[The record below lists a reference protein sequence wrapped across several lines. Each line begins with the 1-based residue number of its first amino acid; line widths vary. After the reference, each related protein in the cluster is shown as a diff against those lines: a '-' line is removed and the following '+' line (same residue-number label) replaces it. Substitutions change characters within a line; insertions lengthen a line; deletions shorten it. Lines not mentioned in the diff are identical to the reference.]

1 MLVIKQMCCKVY
13 NITLLSL
20 TQKKVKYNISVI
32 AEMLLHL
39 LLLLVLPLSNCES
52 SKETVKDDLE
62 ETMFKSEKLK
72 GLKDKVEE
80 LEKKLET
87 KNAEVENLQEQLK
100 EVKVQLVSGGGQS
113 KEASCRN

>member
-1 MLVIKQMCCKVY
+1 MS
-13 NITLLSL
+13 LL
-20 TQKKVKYNISVI
+20 
-32 AEMLLHL
+32 L

-52 SKETVKDDLE
+52 SKGAVKDDLE
-62 ETMFKSEKLK
+62 ETMYKSEKLN
-72 GLKDKVEE
+72 GIEDKVEE